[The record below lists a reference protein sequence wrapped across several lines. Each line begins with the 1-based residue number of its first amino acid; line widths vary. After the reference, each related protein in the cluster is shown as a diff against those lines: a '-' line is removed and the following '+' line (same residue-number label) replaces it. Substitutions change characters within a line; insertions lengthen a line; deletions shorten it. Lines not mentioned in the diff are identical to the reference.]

1 MAQTLHS
8 ANIIITAQ
16 SNSSSSGNGAASS
29 AANSATSGKSATTS
43 GSSAMSSTNISSSP
57 VSGSPTAQGRASF
70 GSKFGLI
77 MAAAGSAVGLGN
89 IWRFP
94 VETGDN
100 GGAAFILVYIVSVL
114 LLGVPLMVAEF
125 MVGRHSHSNT
135 AHAYRSFTKSR
146 FWGNIGFIGVA
157 AAALIMCYYIV
168 VSGWM
173 LKYLV
178 MALQTAAE
186 ATVGGAGPLS
196 VDGIS
201 HGQMAQHFTKT
212 FSDFSSSVWEPLIYM
227 VVFTGLVHVAIV
239 SGVKRGIEALS
250 KVLMP
255 ALFVILL
262 ILVVCS
268 MMTPGAK
275 AGLGFLF
282 HPDFSKIT
290 GKVVLDAVAQSF
302 YSLSLCMGCLCTYA
316 SYFNKDVKLVNSAI
330 SIVSIDTIVA
340 IMAGMIIFP
349 AVFSAGIDPQA
360 GPSLVFIA
368 LPCSFQQAFASLPVL
383 GLTMSVLFYLLLV
396 LAVLTSAISIEEVTT
411 AYVNEAWHVKRS
423 RAALYVTLFSIVL
436 GAVCSLSMGV
446 LGGFTLNGKNVFDL
460 FDYVTTTLML
470 PVCGILTS
478 IFIGWKIPAS
488 VFYQEITNNHTVR
501 ARGAKL
507 ILFLL
512 KWVAPVLLILAF
524 LNGLDLI

>member
-1 MAQTLHS
+1 MAQSSNS
-8 ANIIITAQ
+8 ANNIITPGTGT
-16 SNSSSSGNGAASS
+16 STSGNSSN
-29 AANSATSGKSATTS
+29 NS
-43 GSSAMSSTNISSSP
+43 
-57 VSGSPTAQGRASF
+57 QQRASF

-94 VETGDN
+94 VETGNN
-100 GGAAFILVYIVSVL
+100 GGAAFILVYVCSVL
-114 LLGVPLMVAEF
+114 VLGVPLMVAEF
-125 MVGRHSHSNT
+125 MVGRRSHSNT

-146 FWGNIGFIGVA
+146 FWGNIGFLGVA

-178 MALQTAAE
+178 MSVQTAAE
-186 ATVGGAGPLS
+186 ATIGGVGPLS

-201 HGQMAQHFTKT
+201 HGQMAQHFTRT
-212 FSDFSSSVWEPLIYM
+212 FSNFSASVWEPLIYM
-227 VVFTGLVHVAIV
+227 VVFIGLVHVAIV

-268 MMTPGAK
+268 MLAPGAK
-275 AGLGFLF
+275 QGLEFLF

-290 GKVVLDAVAQSF
+290 GKVVLGAVAQSF

-316 SYFNKDVKLVNSAI
+316 SYFNKDVKLINSAV
-330 SIVSIDTIVA
+330 SIASIDTAVA

-349 AVFSAGIDPQA
+349 AVFSAGIDPQS

-368 LPCSFQQAFASLPVL
+368 LPCSFQEAFASVPAL
-383 GLTMSVLFYLLLV
+383 GLVMSILFYLLLV
-396 LAVLTSAISIEEVTT
+396 LAVLTSAISVEEVTT

-478 IFIGWKIPAS
+478 IFIGWKVPKS
-488 VFYQEITNNHTVR
+488 LYFQEITNHNTIR
-501 ARGAKL
+501 ARGAGL

-512 KWVAPVLLILAF
+512 KWVAPVLLTLAF